1 MDTAGRQIGQ
11 SLPPC
16 IADRTLGNP
25 PHFFLLVQ
33 SVRVDTF
40 HCAFAGRR
48 KLHIHF
54 STLPFPAAS
63 QACGWG
69 IWGGAWRQK
78 PHAAFRHRAGAPS
91 PYPLPASSYSKRK
104 SSLRLEP
111 EHAKGGCGPPFG
123 IPQRLTLAV
132 KLPWHYRVT
141 AHPCIQRWLS
151 SGANASG
158 SRAAEQA
165 LTFWRTALR
174 VAHHLIR
181 HASRAT
187 FPSRGRLWAGALPP
201 DAGLTCGWE
210 GLKMT
215 VLLYSGHRGVT

>member
-1 MDTAGRQIGQ
+1 MRCATW
-11 SLPPC
+11 
-16 IADRTLGNP
+16 LGNP

-78 PHAAFRHRAGAPS
+78 PHAAFRRRAGAPS

-132 KLPWHYRVT
+132 KSPWHYR
-141 AHPCIQRWLS
+141 
-151 SGANASG
+151 
-158 SRAAEQA
+158 
-165 LTFWRTALR
+165 
-174 VAHHLIR
+174 
-181 HASRAT
+181 
-187 FPSRGRLWAGALPP
+187 AGTHPP
-201 DAGLTCGWE
+201 DASLTCGWVRKNE
-210 GLKMT
+210 EADTEFSRL
-215 VLLYSGHRGVT
+215 RGNGV

>member
-1 MDTAGRQIGQ
+1 MRWPAR
-11 SLPPC
+11 
-16 IADRTLGNP
+16 RTLGNP

-48 KLHIHF
+48 KLHIHS

-63 QACGWG
+63 QACVWG

-78 PHAAFRHRAGAPS
+78 PHAAFRRRASAPS

-111 EHAKGGCGPPFG
+111 EHTKGGCGPPFG

-132 KLPWHYRVT
+132 KSPWHYRVT
-141 AHPCIQRWLS
+141 AHPYVLRRQS

-158 SRAAEQA
+158 SRASVRIAPP
-165 LTFWRTALR
+165 
-174 VAHHLIR
+174 H
-181 HASRAT
+181 
-187 FPSRGRLWAGALPP
+187 PP
-201 DAGLTCGWE
+201 DASLTCGWE
-210 GLKMT
+210 RKNEEADTEFSRL
-215 VLLYSGHRGVT
+215 RGNGV

>member
-1 MDTAGRQIGQ
+1 MRCATW
-11 SLPPC
+11 
-16 IADRTLGNP
+16 LGNP

-48 KLHIHF
+48 KLHIHS

-63 QACGWG
+63 QACVWG

-78 PHAAFRHRAGAPS
+78 PHAAFRRRAGAPS

-111 EHAKGGCGPPFG
+111 EHTKGGCGPPFG
-123 IPQRLTLAV
+123 IPQRPTLEIKSA
-132 KLPWHYRVT
+132 WHYRVT
-141 AHPCIQRWLS
+141 AHPYILRRQS

-158 SRAAEQA
+158 SRAAVQDC
-165 LTFWRTALR
+165 TFGSVRIAPLAAR
-174 VAHHLIR
+174 RRRSLAAQPNEVVAPR
-181 HASRAT
+181 
-187 FPSRGRLWAGALPP
+187 
-201 DAGLTCGWE
+201 
-210 GLKMT
+210 
-215 VLLYSGHRGVT
+215 